1 MTGRDACEA
10 YTDFVPLSFQ
20 DRKKELIKY
29 KGLQVAPAELE
40 AVLLSHPLVLD
51 AAVIG
56 VSTDDGTNEVPR
68 AYVVADKSKIGE
80 KDVIEFVKGKVA
92 GHKQLRGGVVFL
104 NEVPKSPAGKIL
116 RKDLRAMAARE
127 RGAKL

>member
-1 MTGRDACEA
+1 M
-10 YTDFVPLSFQ
+10 
-20 DRKKELIKY
+20 IKY